1 VSQSSME
8 NGISALGKSRI
19 LMEALPYI
27 KRYYGRTVVVKY
39 GGAAMEDAA
48 LRASFANDIVLMRY
62 VGMNP
67 VVVHG
72 GGPQVTAHIE
82 RLGGTAR
89 FVEGYR
95 VTTAEDL
102 EVVRMVL
109 AGVINKDI
117 VALINRH
124 GSLAA
129 GLSGEDGALVRVRKK
144 QGVSDLGFV
153 GEVEQVNPSIVTDL
167 LRDFIPV
174 IATLGVDEEG
184 QTYNVNA
191 DEVAAAVAEALGAE
205 KLVFLTNVEGIL
217 DSAGALISQVD
228 ADGVERLRA
237 EGALSEGMLP
247 KVDAAL
253 RAIKGGVPRV
263 TILDGRAEHAL
274 LLEIFTDQG
283 VGTMVTPS

>member
-1 VSQSSME
+1 V
-8 NGISALGKSRI
+8 ISALEKSRI

-39 GGAAMEDAA
+39 GGAAMDDPA
-48 LRASFANDIVLMRY
+48 LRESFANDIVLMRY

-82 RLGGTAR
+82 RLGGRAT
-89 FVEGYR
+89 FVDGYR
-95 VTTAEDL
+95 VTTADDL

-124 GSLAA
+124 GMMAA

-144 QGVSDLGFV
+144 VGTTDLGFV
-153 GEVEQVNPSIVTDL
+153 GEVEQVNPGIVTDL

-174 IATLGVDEEG
+174 IATLGVDESG

-191 DEVAAAVAEALGAE
+191 DEVAAAIAEALGAE
-205 KLVFLTNVEGIL
+205 KLVFLTNVNGIL
-217 DSAGALISQVD
+217 DASGTLLTQLS
-228 ADGVERLRA
+228 ADGVERLRSDGVLTA
-237 EGALSEGMLP
+237 GMLP

-253 RAIKGGVPRV
+253 HAIKGGVPRV

-283 VGTMVTPS
+283 VGTMVTA

>member
-1 VSQSSME
+1 
-8 NGISALGKSRI
+8 
-19 LMEALPYI
+19 MEALPYI

-39 GGAAMEDAA
+39 GGAAMEDSA
-48 LRASFANDIVLMRY
+48 LAESFANDIVLMRY

-82 RLGGTAR
+82 KLGGKAT
-89 FVEGYR
+89 FVDGYR

-124 GSLAA
+124 GTLAA

-144 QGVSDLGFV
+144 IGSTDLGFV
-153 GEVEQVNPSIVTDL
+153 GDVEQVNPRIITDL

-174 IATLGVDEEG
+174 IATLGVDENG
-184 QTYNVNA
+184 QAYNVNA
-191 DEVAAAVAEALGAE
+191 DEVAAAIAEALGAE
-205 KLVFLTNVEGIL
+205 KLVFLTNVNGIMDASGSL
-217 DSAGALISQVD
+217 LTQVS
-228 ADGVERLRA
+228 ADGVEHLRSDGVLTA
-237 EGALSEGMLP
+237 GMLP

-283 VGTMVTPS
+283 VGTMVTA